1 MKKMFKKKE
10 SLNKREEELM
20 NYLWEIKK
28 PMTTNEMAKQL
39 QSEGWTNITLCRTVQ
54 SLTDQGYLEVAGLEK
69 SAKTYARKLIPSLS
83 KEEYYSSV
91 LMNRGI
97 NANSLADLTAAL
109 IGASRKKSQRK
120 GCGGDSQA
128 RRSDCFPQGRLI
140 HADHIFFYLD
150 DGLLEQYSD
159 RDVLCAAD
167 EIETDRSMQRV
178 RRDCFIFV
186 LHDTNAH
193 SG

>member
-1 MKKMFKKKE
+1 MFKKKE

-20 NYLWEIKK
+20 NYLWEINK

-109 IGASRKKSQRK
+109 IGASRKNPREKDAEVIAKLEEVIASLR
-120 GCGGDSQA
+120 
-128 RRSDCFPQGRLI
+128 
-140 HADHIFFYLD
+140 AD
-150 DGLLEQYSD
+150 
-159 RDVLCAAD
+159 
-167 EIETDRSMQRV
+167 
-178 RRDCFIFV
+178 
-186 LHDTNAH
+186 
-193 SG
+193 

>member
-1 MKKMFKKKE
+1 LKKMFKKKE

-69 SAKTYARKLIPSLS
+69 SAKTYARKLIPSLT

-97 NANSLADLTAAL
+97 NANSLADITAAL
-109 IGASRKKSQRK
+109 IGVSRKNPKEKDAEVIAKLEEVIASLKS
-120 GCGGDSQA
+120 
-128 RRSDCFPQGRLI
+128 
-140 HADHIFFYLD
+140 
-150 DGLLEQYSD
+150 EQ
-159 RDVLCAAD
+159 LKN
-167 EIETDRSMQRV
+167 Q
-178 RRDCFIFV
+178 
-186 LHDTNAH
+186 
-193 SG
+193 

>member
-39 QSEGWTNITLCRTVQ
+39 QSEGWTNITLCMTVQ

-109 IGASRKKSQRK
+109 IGASRKNPREKDAEVIAKLEEVIASLR
-120 GCGGDSQA
+120 
-128 RRSDCFPQGRLI
+128 
-140 HADHIFFYLD
+140 AD
-150 DGLLEQYSD
+150 
-159 RDVLCAAD
+159 
-167 EIETDRSMQRV
+167 
-178 RRDCFIFV
+178 
-186 LHDTNAH
+186 
-193 SG
+193 

>member
-1 MKKMFKKKE
+1 MFKKKE

-109 IGASRKKSQRK
+109 IGASRKNPREKDAEVIAKLEEVIASLR
-120 GCGGDSQA
+120 
-128 RRSDCFPQGRLI
+128 
-140 HADHIFFYLD
+140 AD
-150 DGLLEQYSD
+150 
-159 RDVLCAAD
+159 
-167 EIETDRSMQRV
+167 
-178 RRDCFIFV
+178 
-186 LHDTNAH
+186 
-193 SG
+193 

>member
-109 IGASRKKSQRK
+109 IGARRKNPREKDAEVIAKLEEVIASLR
-120 GCGGDSQA
+120 
-128 RRSDCFPQGRLI
+128 
-140 HADHIFFYLD
+140 AD
-150 DGLLEQYSD
+150 
-159 RDVLCAAD
+159 
-167 EIETDRSMQRV
+167 
-178 RRDCFIFV
+178 
-186 LHDTNAH
+186 
-193 SG
+193 

>member
-20 NYLWEIKK
+20 KYLWEIKK

-109 IGASRKKSQRK
+109 IGASRKNPREKDAEVIAKLEEVIASLR
-120 GCGGDSQA
+120 
-128 RRSDCFPQGRLI
+128 
-140 HADHIFFYLD
+140 AD
-150 DGLLEQYSD
+150 
-159 RDVLCAAD
+159 
-167 EIETDRSMQRV
+167 
-178 RRDCFIFV
+178 
-186 LHDTNAH
+186 
-193 SG
+193 

>member
-109 IGASRKKSQRK
+109 IGVSRKNPREKDAEVIAKLEEVIASLR
-120 GCGGDSQA
+120 
-128 RRSDCFPQGRLI
+128 
-140 HADHIFFYLD
+140 AD
-150 DGLLEQYSD
+150 
-159 RDVLCAAD
+159 
-167 EIETDRSMQRV
+167 
-178 RRDCFIFV
+178 
-186 LHDTNAH
+186 
-193 SG
+193 

>member
-1 MKKMFKKKE
+1 MFKKKE

-109 IGASRKKSQRK
+109 IGASRKNHREKDAEVIAKLEEVIASLR
-120 GCGGDSQA
+120 
-128 RRSDCFPQGRLI
+128 
-140 HADHIFFYLD
+140 AD
-150 DGLLEQYSD
+150 
-159 RDVLCAAD
+159 
-167 EIETDRSMQRV
+167 
-178 RRDCFIFV
+178 
-186 LHDTNAH
+186 
-193 SG
+193 

>member
-1 MKKMFKKKE
+1 MMFKKKE
-10 SLNKREEELM
+10 SLNKRKEELM

-91 LMNRGI
+91 LINRGI

-109 IGASRKKSQRK
+109 IGVSRKNPREKDAEVIAKLEEVIASLR
-120 GCGGDSQA
+120 
-128 RRSDCFPQGRLI
+128 
-140 HADHIFFYLD
+140 AD
-150 DGLLEQYSD
+150 
-159 RDVLCAAD
+159 
-167 EIETDRSMQRV
+167 
-178 RRDCFIFV
+178 
-186 LHDTNAH
+186 
-193 SG
+193 

>member
-20 NYLWEIKK
+20 NYHWEIKK

-109 IGASRKKSQRK
+109 IGASRKNPREKDAEVIAKLEEVIASLR
-120 GCGGDSQA
+120 
-128 RRSDCFPQGRLI
+128 
-140 HADHIFFYLD
+140 AD
-150 DGLLEQYSD
+150 
-159 RDVLCAAD
+159 
-167 EIETDRSMQRV
+167 
-178 RRDCFIFV
+178 
-186 LHDTNAH
+186 
-193 SG
+193 

>member
-39 QSEGWTNITLCRTVQ
+39 QSEGWTNIILCRTVQ

-109 IGASRKKSQRK
+109 IGASRKNPREKDAEVIAKLEEVIASLR
-120 GCGGDSQA
+120 
-128 RRSDCFPQGRLI
+128 
-140 HADHIFFYLD
+140 AD
-150 DGLLEQYSD
+150 
-159 RDVLCAAD
+159 
-167 EIETDRSMQRV
+167 
-178 RRDCFIFV
+178 
-186 LHDTNAH
+186 
-193 SG
+193 

>member
-1 MKKMFKKKE
+1 MFKKKE

-97 NANSLADLTAAL
+97 NANSLADLTAAMESHFFFFKRTITTRL
-109 IGASRKKSQRK
+109 SSPP
-120 GCGGDSQA
+120 A
-128 RRSDCFPQGRLI
+128 RL
-140 HADHIFFYLD
+140 
-150 DGLLEQYSD
+150 
-159 RDVLCAAD
+159 
-167 EIETDRSMQRV
+167 
-178 RRDCFIFV
+178 
-186 LHDTNAH
+186 
-193 SG
+193 

>member
-1 MKKMFKKKE
+1 MKKMFKKKDI
-10 SLNKREEELM
+10 LNKREEELM

-109 IGASRKKSQRK
+109 IGASRKNPREKDAEVIAKLEEVIASLR
-120 GCGGDSQA
+120 
-128 RRSDCFPQGRLI
+128 
-140 HADHIFFYLD
+140 AD
-150 DGLLEQYSD
+150 
-159 RDVLCAAD
+159 
-167 EIETDRSMQRV
+167 
-178 RRDCFIFV
+178 
-186 LHDTNAH
+186 
-193 SG
+193 

>member
-1 MKKMFKKKE
+1 MKKMFKKQE

-109 IGASRKKSQRK
+109 IGASRKNPREKDAEVIAKLEEVIASLR
-120 GCGGDSQA
+120 
-128 RRSDCFPQGRLI
+128 
-140 HADHIFFYLD
+140 AD
-150 DGLLEQYSD
+150 
-159 RDVLCAAD
+159 
-167 EIETDRSMQRV
+167 
-178 RRDCFIFV
+178 
-186 LHDTNAH
+186 
-193 SG
+193 

>member
-10 SLNKREEELM
+10 SLNKREEELI

-109 IGASRKKSQRK
+109 IGASRKNPREKDAEVIAKLEEVIASLR
-120 GCGGDSQA
+120 
-128 RRSDCFPQGRLI
+128 
-140 HADHIFFYLD
+140 AD
-150 DGLLEQYSD
+150 
-159 RDVLCAAD
+159 
-167 EIETDRSMQRV
+167 
-178 RRDCFIFV
+178 
-186 LHDTNAH
+186 
-193 SG
+193 

>member
-1 MKKMFKKKE
+1 MKMMFKKKE

-109 IGASRKKSQRK
+109 IGVSRKNPREKDAEVIAKLEEVIASLR
-120 GCGGDSQA
+120 
-128 RRSDCFPQGRLI
+128 
-140 HADHIFFYLD
+140 AD
-150 DGLLEQYSD
+150 
-159 RDVLCAAD
+159 
-167 EIETDRSMQRV
+167 
-178 RRDCFIFV
+178 
-186 LHDTNAH
+186 
-193 SG
+193 

>member
-20 NYLWEIKK
+20 NYLWEINK

-109 IGASRKKSQRK
+109 IGASRKNPREKDAEVIAKLEEVIASLR
-120 GCGGDSQA
+120 
-128 RRSDCFPQGRLI
+128 
-140 HADHIFFYLD
+140 AD
-150 DGLLEQYSD
+150 
-159 RDVLCAAD
+159 
-167 EIETDRSMQRV
+167 
-178 RRDCFIFV
+178 
-186 LHDTNAH
+186 
-193 SG
+193 